1 MKTAAEIYIRGYHC
15 DGYGHVN
22 NARYLELLEES
33 RWQALETMDE
43 NQLLLGGEYAFFIAR
58 IDISFIR
65 GLIAG
70 DTAVVGFKFDG
81 HVGPMIHASQEI
93 IRKKDG
99 KLCTSASISFVL
111 IHRDSGKKT
120 TPDENILRL
129 FHKFA

>member
-1 MKTAAEIYIRGYHC
+1 MKIAAEIQVRGYHC

-33 RWQALETMDE
+33 RWQALEAMDE
-43 NQLLLGGEYAFFIAR
+43 DQLLLGGEYAFYIAR

-65 GLIAG
+65 GLVAG
-70 DTAVVGFKFDG
+70 DTAVVGFRFDG
-81 HVGPMIHASQEI
+81 HEGPMIHATQEI
-93 IRKKDG
+93 CRKKDG
-99 KLCTSASISFVL
+99 KICTSASISFVL

-120 TPDENILRL
+120 TPDHNILRL